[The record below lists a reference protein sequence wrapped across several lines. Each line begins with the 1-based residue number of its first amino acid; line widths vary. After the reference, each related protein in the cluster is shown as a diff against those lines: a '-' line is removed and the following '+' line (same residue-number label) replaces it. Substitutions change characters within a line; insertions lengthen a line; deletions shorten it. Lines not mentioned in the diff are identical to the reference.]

1 MTAGAGTFYEYAARA
16 RSRSRWLLIV
26 GVTLTAIAGALI
38 GAAATA
44 VLIAQG
50 NPVSNSAEFSL
61 IGGGIGLALGLL
73 SALFASSGA
82 VGSFI
87 LSSLRARELPK
98 HPRTAPQRQ
107 LRNIVRELSIAA
119 SLPEPKVYLIDDQAI
134 NAMATGVSPE
144 QAAIAVTTGALE
156 ALDREEL
163 SGVIAHELAHVRNY
177 DIRFGLYLAG
187 IAALFALVADLALNI
202 LRIVGRGNRS
212 SRSSSSG
219 GGGAVLMIVV
229 LLVAVVCGLIG
240 GVGLLF
246 IRAASSRSR
255 ELLADASAVEITR
268 NPEGLARALTKIAGA
283 SDRTVDTASSGSAHL
298 FFTEPK
304 EERNE
309 LLATHPPLL
318 DRINALR
325 RLAGKRPLK
334 QLIEG
339 NS

>member
-1 MTAGAGTFYEYAARA
+1 MAAGAGTFYEYAARA

-50 NPVSNSAEFSL
+50 NPISNSAEFSL

-212 SRSSSSG
+212 SRSSSGG
-219 GGGAVLMIVV
+219 GGGAVLMLVV
-229 LLVAVVCGLIG
+229 LLVAVVCGVIG

-255 ELLADASAVEITR
+255 ELLADASAIEITR

-298 FFTEPK
+298 FFAEPK

-309 LLATHPPLL
+309 LLATHPLLL

-325 RLAGKRPLK
+325 RLAGQRPLK
-334 QLIEG
+334 QLIES

>member
-1 MTAGAGTFYEYAARA
+1 MAVVATFYEYAARA

-38 GAAATA
+38 GATATA

-144 QAAIAVTTGALE
+144 QAAIAVTTGALA

-212 SRSSSSG
+212 SRSSSG

-229 LLVAVVCGLIG
+229 LLVAVVCGVIG

>member
-212 SRSSSSG
+212 SRSSSG

-229 LLVAVVCGLIG
+229 LLVAVVCGVIG

>member
-1 MTAGAGTFYEYAARA
+1 MAVVATFYEYAARA

-38 GAAATA
+38 GATATA

-212 SRSSSSG
+212 SRSSSG

-229 LLVAVVCGLIG
+229 LLVAVVCGVIG